1 MVSRL
6 SGLIAIEYNICS
18 LIRIWWS
25 VICYVYI
32 YVLLLIIFIYIC
44 IHIEKTDIC
53 MYTNI
58 IYIYIFKRNIC
69 MYIDASVHNEPYHQ
83 IAMTVQRTGGDVL
96 RWMTNG
102 VALGVIWVHDQIAMT
117 GASCA
122 KGGGRGECSG
132 GG

>member
-1 MVSRL
+1 
-6 SGLIAIEYNICS
+6 
-18 LIRIWWS
+18 
-25 VICYVYI
+25 
-32 YVLLLIIFIYIC
+32 
-44 IHIEKTDIC
+44 

-58 IYIYIFKRNIC
+58 IYIYKRNIC

-122 KGGGRGECSG
+122 KGGGGVNARVGGECSG
-132 GG
+132 GWHHQNDQVGGG